1 MIIGVGIGMLRML
14 HVSCWCGAAVALF
27 VLWGCGVLLATR
39 IVLCNY
45 ELGRGRDEIML
56 VIVLEVCEHDKP
68 VRVFDAASGTTTW
81 VMKEHNTLRMR

>member
-1 MIIGVGIGMLRML
+1 MFHVGVDRVVQQLLVRC
-14 HVSCWCGAAVALF
+14 VRVC
-27 VLWGCGVLLATR
+27 VLLATR